1 MALNA
6 MSGFTATGTATPQPP
21 IQGDAFWPAL
31 EPDIIRQ
38 HMRLD
43 ASVSTARLRHA
54 ILTAAL
60 SVNGELAL
68 WAAPYRA
75 RGIARLSD
83 IPAPQLDGKT
93 RYELLYQRAVA
104 CATAAELTE
113 RYRSFDATNSGH
125 QHADAL
131 TPSIDELRRDARW
144 AIRDI
149 KGQTR
154 TTVELI

>member
-1 MALNA
+1 
-6 MSGFTATGTATPQPP
+6 MSGFTATGAVTPQPA
-21 IQGDAFWPAL
+21 IHTDGFWPEL
-31 EPDIIRQ
+31 EPDIIRAQ
-38 HMRLD
+38 MRLD
-43 ASVSTARLRHA
+43 ASISTARLRHA
-54 ILTAAL
+54 ILIAVL
-60 SVNGELAL
+60 SINGELAL

-75 RGIARLSD
+75 QGIARLTD
-83 IPAPQLDGKT
+83 IPAPQIDGKS
-93 RYELLYQRAVA
+93 RLELLYQRAVA

-113 RYRSFDATNSGH
+113 RYRTHDATHSGH

-131 TPSIDELRRDARW
+131 TPSIDELRRDQRW